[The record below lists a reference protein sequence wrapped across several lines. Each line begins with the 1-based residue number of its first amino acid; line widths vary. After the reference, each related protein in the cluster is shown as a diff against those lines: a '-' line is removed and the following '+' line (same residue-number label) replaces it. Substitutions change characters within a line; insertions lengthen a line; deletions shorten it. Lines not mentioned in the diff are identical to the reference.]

1 MIRTIVVEKDE
12 NGEVLRDEIIE
23 ETIDDVLGTVNGK
36 FILRKIRYI
45 D

>member
-12 NGEVLRDEIIE
+12 NAEALRDETIE

-36 FILRKIRYI
+36 FIIRKIQCSY
-45 D
+45 